1 MHWIILILAGIFE
14 YSFTFC
20 LGKANIATSKVQILW
35 YAAFVTFYILSM
47 LFLAKAAKVI
57 PIGTAYPIWTGI
69 GAVGTVLIGIIFF
82 KEPVSFLRLFFTF
95 TLIAS
100 VIGLKFLE

>member
-14 YSFTFC
+14 CSFTFC
-20 LGKANIATSKVQILW
+20 LSKANIAAGKAQMLW
-35 YAAFVTFYILSM
+35 YAAFVLFYILSM
-47 LFLAKAAKVI
+47 VFLAKAIKAI

-69 GAVGTVLIGIIFF
+69 GAVGTVLIGILVF
-82 KEPVSFLRLFFTF
+82 KEPVTLWRMIFIF

-100 VIGLKFLE
+100 VVGLKMVH

>member
-14 YSFTFC
+14 CRFTFC
-20 LGKANIATSKVQILW
+20 LGKANIAAGKAQMLW
-35 YAAFVTFYILSM
+35 YAAFLLFYILSM
-47 LFLAKAAKVI
+47 VFLAKAIKAI

-69 GAVGTVLIGIIFF
+69 GAVGTVLIGILVF
-82 KEPVSFLRLFFTF
+82 KEPVTLWRMIFIF

-100 VIGLKFLE
+100 VVGLKVVH

>member
-14 YSFTFC
+14 CSFTFC
-20 LGKANIATSKVQILW
+20 LGKANIVAGKAQMLW
-35 YAAFVTFYILSM
+35 YAAFVLFYILSM
-47 LFLAKAAKVI
+47 VFLAKAIKAI

-69 GAVGTVLIGIIFF
+69 GAVGTVLIGILVF
-82 KEPVSFLRLFFTF
+82 KEPVTLWRMIFIF

-100 VIGLKFLE
+100 VVGLKMVH